1 MAPTMGS
8 TGIFAGPKYTSAMA
22 EKSFSEVPRGERELY
37 EKALAAV
44 ERNNLDY
51 ALLIFNQV
59 LSKEPGFYECREKL
73 RATQLKKAG
82 SGGGFFKKMLGKAGS
97 SPNLAKAQIL
107 LRSNPLEAIRVVEE
121 ILNSDPNNAL
131 AHKTLAEAAIAAGW
145 LKTAVLSLEIA
156 RRNDPADQDI
166 ALRLAEALVL
176 LGNVTRAMSV
186 YNELKRLNP
195 FDSELDMT
203 IKNLSASITMAEGGY
218 NEIESGQ
225 GSYRDILKNKEE
237 AVSLE
242 QGNRVEKQEDIARRL
257 ISEYEARL
265 EQEPRNMKLIR
276 DIANLY
282 TQAKDFDKAIELYNR
297 IVDQEGMN
305 DPSLEKA
312 ISDTNLRKLDWQISQ
327 MDKNAPDYAE
337 QEAKLQAA
345 KQEFLIQDARRRV
358 EKYPNDLALRFE
370 LGLILFNAKKYG
382 EAYAEFQKS
391 QNNPHLRIRSLLFMG
406 QSLLGRNMNDLAIR
420 ALQNALKEKVGM
432 DDERKELLYHLGV
445 ALDKMGKR
453 DEAIEQFKLIYE
465 VDSAYRDVGARVDAF
480 YSGN

>member
-1 MAPTMGS
+1 
-8 TGIFAGPKYTSAMA
+8 
-22 EKSFSEVPRGERELY
+22 
-37 EKALAAV
+37 
-44 ERNNLDY
+44 
-51 ALLIFNQV
+51 
-59 LSKEPGFYECREKL
+59 
-73 RATQLKKAG
+73 
-82 SGGGFFKKMLGKAGS
+82 
-97 SPNLAKAQIL
+97 
-107 LRSNPLEAIRVVEE
+107 
-121 ILNSDPNNAL
+121 
-131 AHKTLAEAAIAAGW
+131 
-145 LKTAVLSLEIA
+145 VLSLEIA
-156 RRNDPADQDI
+156 RRNDPQDQDI

-176 LGNVTRAMSV
+176 MGNVTRAMAI

-195 FDSELDMT
+195 FDTELDMT

-242 QGNRVEKQEDIARRL
+242 QANKVEKSEDIARRL

-265 EQEPRNMKLIR
+265 QQEPRNLKLIR
-276 DIANLY
+276 DIADLY
-282 TQAKDFDKAIELYNR
+282 TQAKDFDKAIALYNR
-297 IVDQEGMN
+297 IVEQEGLN

-312 ISDTNLRKLDWQISQ
+312 MAETNLRKFDWQISQ
-327 MDKNAPDYAE
+327 LDKGAADYAE

-370 LGLILFNAKKYG
+370 LGTILFNAKKHG

-406 QSLLGRNMNDLAIR
+406 QSLLGRNMNDLAVR

-445 ALDKMGKR
+445 ALEKMGKR

-465 VDSAYRDVGARVDAF
+465 VDSAFRDVGARVDAF

>member
-1 MAPTMGS
+1 
-8 TGIFAGPKYTSAMA
+8 MA
-22 EKSFSEVPRGERELY
+22 EKSFGEVPRSERDLY

-51 ALLIFNQV
+51 ALLMFNQV
-59 LSKEPGFYECREKL
+59 LTKEPGFYECREKL

-107 LRSNPLEAIRVVEE
+107 LRSNPLEAIKVVEE

-131 AHKTLAEAAIAAGW
+131 AHKTLAEAAIAAGL
-145 LKTAVLSLEIA
+145 LKTGVLSLEIA

-176 LGNVTRAMSV
+176 MGNVTRAMSV

-218 NEIESGQ
+218 NEIEGGQ
-225 GSYRDILKNKEE
+225 GSYRDMLKDKGE

-242 QGNRVEKQEDIARRL
+242 QANRVEKADDIARRL

-297 IVDQEGMN
+297 IVEQEGMN

-312 ISDTNLRKLDWQISQ
+312 ISDTHLRKLDWQISQ

-370 LGLILFNAKKYG
+370 LGVILFNAKKFG

-406 QSLLGRNMNDLAIR
+406 QSLLGRNMNDLAVR

-445 ALDKMGKR
+445 ALEKMGKR

>member
-1 MAPTMGS
+1 
-8 TGIFAGPKYTSAMA
+8 MA

-131 AHKTLAEAAIAAGW
+131 AHKTLAEAAIAAGL
-145 LKTAVLSLEIA
+145 LKTGVLSLEIA

-176 LGNVTRAMSV
+176 MGNVTRAMSV

-218 NEIESGQ
+218 NEIEGGQ

-242 QGNRVEKQEDIARRL
+242 QENRVEKAEDIARRL

-297 IVDQEGMN
+297 IVEQEGMN

-312 ISDTNLRKLDWQISQ
+312 ISDTHLRKLDWQISQ

-370 LGLILFNAKKYG
+370 LGVILFNAKKHG

-406 QSLLGRNMNDLAIR
+406 QSLLGRNMNDLAVR

-445 ALDKMGKR
+445 ALEKMGKR